1 MDASIRMAIV
11 GGDARYLEMIKNLSE
26 NEKLKMELVGFDQL
40 NQGFTGIKQTDFEE
54 LEVESLDVIILP
66 IPGTDEEGYIDTI
79 FSNKKIQLKKEWF
92 ARLAD
97 DCLIFTGITT
107 PYLSACIEQTTVKL
121 IPLMDRDDVAIYNS
135 IPTTEGTIML
145 AIQHTN
151 FTIHSARIVVL
162 GMGRVG
168 LSVASKFSGL
178 GANVAIGTKK
188 DSDVARAFEMG
199 IQGFHME
206 ELPAYTGQCDILI
219 NTIPS
224 KVVKESA
231 LNLMKS
237 NALIIDLAS
246 KPGGVDFTYA
256 KKRGITAIHALGLPG
271 MVAPKTAGEIL
282 GNVISQLIFTQT
294 KESGEKW
301 QC

>member
-1 MDASIRMAIV
+1 MDSPIRMAIL
-11 GGDARYLEMIKNLSE
+11 GGDARYLEMIKKLSE
-26 NEKLKMELVGFDQL
+26 NDKLNMELVGFDQL

-54 LEVESLDVIILP
+54 LEVGSLDVIVLP
-66 IPGTDEEGYIDTI
+66 IPGTDEEGYIDAI
-79 FSNKKIQLKKEWF
+79 FSNQKIQLKEEWF
-92 ARLAD
+92 ATLAE

-107 PYLSACIEQTTVKL
+107 PYLSKCVQKSGLKL

-168 LSVASKFSGL
+168 LSVASKFTGL
-178 GANVAIGTKK
+178 GANVAVGTKK
-188 DSDVARAFEMG
+188 DVDVARAFEMG
-199 IQGFHME
+199 MQGFHME

-224 KVVKESA
+224 KVVTESA

-246 KPGGVDFTYA
+246 KPGGVDFVYA

-282 GNVISQLIFTQT
+282 GNVINQLITQL
-294 KESGEKW
+294 KESGEKR